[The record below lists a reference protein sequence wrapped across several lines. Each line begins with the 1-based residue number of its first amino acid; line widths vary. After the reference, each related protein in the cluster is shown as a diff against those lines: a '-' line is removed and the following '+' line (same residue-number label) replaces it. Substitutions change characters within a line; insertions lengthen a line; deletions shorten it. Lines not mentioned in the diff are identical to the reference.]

1 MVLNIYTE
9 ESTRIRN
16 NFFCKIKS
24 MLYQNPAIRS
34 RVEVYL
40 VEEAKGGP
48 SKLLLSFLFLKICD
62 EIT

>member
-1 MVLNIYTE
+1 
-9 ESTRIRN
+9 
-16 NFFCKIKS
+16 

-48 SKLLLSFLFLKICD
+48 SKLLLSFLFINVIRVKAVVVNLSSSTCSINYVCS
-62 EIT
+62 EVV

>member
-1 MVLNIYTE
+1 MVLNIHIE

-16 NFFCKIKS
+16 KIFFKIKR

-40 VEEAKGGP
+40 VEEAKGG
-48 SKLLLSFLFLKICD
+48 LSIALA
-62 EIT
+62 